1 MDAVCVLEN
10 VFKFDE
16 IKGSRLVVG
25 PSLNVVVHLIIWSEL
40 LELFLI
46 LAAAALTS
54 RTHHQSEL
62 FGT

>member
-46 LAAAALTS
+46 LAAALTS
-54 RTHHQSEL
+54 RTHHQS
-62 FGT
+62 